1 MAFEAKTQ
9 AFSSSIGTVTV
20 GTGEKAV
27 KLGGVNVLPFY
38 SFDAPIENAPKIG
51 VEITDAGLAA
61 YPQKGL
67 QEFYA
72 GCTTPAEMA
81 KRAESMPGVSFICL
95 HLEGADPSGE
105 NKSTE
110 ECVAIAKSVADATDL
125 PLVIMGCKNIEKDSE
140 LFTKISEA
148 LQGKNILVLS
158 AREEDYKTVGASAAL
173 AYGQKVGAE
182 SAVDINLAKQL
193 NVLMTQLG
201 VAPSS
206 IVMNAGSAAAGY
218 GYEYVASTLDRI
230 RAAALAQSDD
240 QLQMPIMTPVST
252 EAWGVKEAIMSEA
265 DMPEWGDAEERGI
278 EMEITTAAACLTG
291 GSDAVIMRHPAAIK
305 AIADM
310 IAALV

>member
-1 MAFEAKTQ
+1 MAFEPKTQ
-9 AFSSSIGTVTV
+9 AFTSSIATVTL
-20 GTGEKAV
+20 GTGDKAC

-51 VEITDAGLAA
+51 VEITDAGIAA

-72 GCTTPAEMA
+72 GCTNPAEMA
-81 KRAESMPGVSFICL
+81 KRVETMHGASFICL
-95 HLEGADPSGE
+95 HLEGADPNGE
-105 NKSTE
+105 NKSVE
-110 ECVAIAKSVADATDL
+110 ECVEIAKSVADATDL
-125 PLVIMGCKNIEKDSE
+125 PLVIMGCKNIEKDAE

-158 AREEDYKTVGASAAL
+158 AREENYKTVGASAAL

-252 EAWGVKEAIMSEA
+252 ETWNVKEAIMSEA

-278 EMEITTAAACLTG
+278 EMEITTASACLAG

-310 IAALV
+310 IEALV

>member
-95 HLEGADPSGE
+95 HLEGADPNGE